1 MAADAEIIANAEAF
15 RSGLGAKLAA
25 NLATIVGHGSDKL
38 DDGYARLTTLQAW
51 RVFVLDEHLSDE
63 ALGFFS
69 EAQNDGLTSSAL
81 MSIGMWRPAM
91 KSLRSLIENM
101 LHCFYF
107 NDHPVEYRLWDAG
120 SLRPAFRDLFNYFLS
135 HPDITGSSELLKG
148 VEELKRHYK
157 HLSNV
162 VHASAREFRMTS
174 EIENLKLWNTTADGI
189 GKWAFTQKNVIRDVN
204 LLILSLFSKHL
215 QGAAHKGLREALSL
229 VIPASRDGAI
239 KASVGVKIAR

>member
-1 MAADAEIIANAEAF
+1 MAADAEISANAEAF
-15 RSGLGAKLAA
+15 RSGLGEKLAA
-25 NLATIVGHGSDKL
+25 NLATIVGHGSGKL
-38 DDGYARLTTLQAW
+38 DEAYARLTSLQAW
-51 RVFVLDEHLSDE
+51 RVFVLDEQLSDE

-91 KSLRSLIENM
+91 KSLRSLIENL

-107 NDHPVEYRLWDAG
+107 NDHPVEYRLWDSG
-120 SLRPAFRDLFNYFLS
+120 KLRLTFRDLFEYFLS
-135 HPDITGSSELLKG
+135 HPDISGLPESVKG
-148 VEELKRHYK
+148 AEELKKHYK

-189 GKWAFTQKNVIRDVN
+189 GKWASTQKNVMRDVN
-204 LLILSLFSKHL
+204 LLILSLFAKHL
-215 QGAAHKGLREALSL
+215 QGAALKGLREALSL
-229 VIPASRDGAI
+229 VVPASRDGAI